1 MRKEIVLSGYGGQ
14 GLLMAG
20 VLLGEAIALYEGL
33 NVTQNQSYG
42 VQARGGTSKS
52 EVIVSDE
59 EINYAEIEEPD
70 ILLAM
75 SQSALNEYG
84 PKIKKDALVIVDS
97 AFVEDL
103 SVIKNT
109 GNIHQIP
116 ITEVSREQ
124 TGKPILA
131 NVVALGALAKLS
143 GIVSKDSMEKEIA
156 QRAPEGT
163 EIVNMR
169 ALAGGIAEAEK
180 LLK

>member
-20 VLLGEAIALYEGL
+20 VLLGEAVAMYEGM

-42 VQARGGTSKS
+42 VQARGGTSRS

-84 PKIKKDALVIVDS
+84 PKVKENALVIVDS
-97 AFVEDL
+97 AFVEDV
-103 SVIKNT
+103 SAVKNT
-109 GNIHQIP
+109 VNIHKIP
-116 ITEVSREQ
+116 ITEISRER

-131 NVVALGALAKLS
+131 NVVALGALANLS
-143 GIVSKDSMEKEIA
+143 GIVTKGSLEKEIA
-156 QRAPEGT
+156 KRAPEGT
-163 EIVNMR
+163 EEINLR
-169 ALAGGIAEAEK
+169 ALAGGITEAEK

>member
-156 QRAPEGT
+156 HRAPEGT
-163 EIVNMR
+163 EIVNML
-169 ALAGGIAEAEK
+169 ALAGGIAEAARSVE
-180 LLK
+180 

>member
-20 VLLGEAIALYEGL
+20 VLLGEAIAVYEGK

-42 VQARGGTSKS
+42 VQARGGTSRS

-84 PKIKKDALVIVDS
+84 PKVRKNALVIVDS
-97 AFVEDL
+97 AFVEDV
-103 SVIKNT
+103 SAVQNT
-109 GNIHQIP
+109 DNIYRIP
-116 ITEVSREQ
+116 ITEVSRER
-124 TGKPILA
+124 TGKPMLA

-143 GIVSKDSMEKEIA
+143 GIVSQGGMEQEIA
-156 QRAPEGT
+156 KRAPEGT
-163 EIVNMR
+163 EDINML